1 MRSFTITYS
10 CILKF
15 VASTEM
21 IKLTPLHVSIHK
33 ALAQNIH
40 QKMDDD
46 DKH

>member
-1 MRSFTITYS
+1 
-10 CILKF
+10 
-15 VASTEM
+15 M